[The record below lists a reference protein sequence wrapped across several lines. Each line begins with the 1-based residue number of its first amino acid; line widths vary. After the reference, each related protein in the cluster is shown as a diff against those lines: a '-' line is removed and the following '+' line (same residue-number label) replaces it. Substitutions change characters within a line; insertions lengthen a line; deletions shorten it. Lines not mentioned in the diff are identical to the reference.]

1 MGERLFR
8 VGWSAYDRPM
18 SPAVRTLSRD
28 DARRIAVRAQ
38 LLDADRARIDGS
50 EDLADVV
57 AQLTLLP
64 LNPTDIVC
72 PSAEHIAFTRLPE
85 LAFDDV
91 RRAVEVEQSL
101 FEHLGPHR
109 HPMPAWAIGLRA
121 MRDLPWLLAI
131 GREPTAIGDGSRA
144 WLEANARFRERM
156 LEQLRLDGP
165 LPQSEI
171 DDSVDA
177 PYRSS
182 GWNTGRDVAMLLE
195 LLQVRGEVVVVE
207 RIGQARIW
215 DLAERVLPEVEP
227 AGVDEAWATWRERW
241 LRASGIERATHLGDT
256 GEPVRIEG
264 MRGTWRLDP
273 GATAAGFTGRV
284 ALLSPLD
291 RLIADRRRMVDL
303 WGFEYAL
310 EQYTPAAKRR
320 WGVHALPILD
330 GDRLIGKVDART
342 DRDVGALRVARI
354 HWDVDPDARQHRAV
368 DDELEAMAAWLGV
381 RLAIDEPRSPAR
393 STAAR

>member
-1 MGERLFR
+1 MPD
-8 VGWSAYDRPM
+8 AI
-18 SPAVRTLSRD
+18 RTISRE

-38 LLDADRARIDGS
+38 LLDADRALVDGS
-50 EDLADVV
+50 EHLPDVV

-72 PSAEHIAFTRLPE
+72 PSAEHIAFTRIPDLEPD
-85 LAFDDV
+85 AV
-91 RRAVEVEQSL
+91 RRAVEVDQSL

-109 HPMPAWAIGLRA
+109 HPMPAWAIALRA
-121 MRDLPWLLAI
+121 MRDLPWLRALGRDPAAI
-131 GREPTAIGDGSRA
+131 GEGSRA
-144 WLEANARFRERM
+144 WLDANAGFRARV

-165 LPQSEI
+165 LPQGEI
-171 DDSVDA
+171 DDTADA
-177 PYRSS
+177 PFRSS

-195 LLQVRGEVVVVE
+195 LLQVRGDVVVAE
-207 RIGQARIW
+207 RIGQSRIW

-227 AGVDEAWATWRERW
+227 ATLDDALATWRTRW
-241 LRASGIERATHLGDT
+241 LRACGLERATHLGDV

-264 MRGTWRLDP
+264 MRGSWRLDP
-273 GATAAGFTGRV
+273 GATAADFTGRV

-303 WGFEYAL
+303 WDFAYAL

-342 DRDVGALRVARI
+342 DREVGALRVARI
-354 HWDVDPDARQHRAV
+354 HWDVEPDARQRRAV
-368 DDELEAMAAWLGV
+368 DDELGALAAFLGV
-381 RLAIDEPRSPAR
+381 RLAVDAPRSPAR
-393 STAAR
+393 LPLGR

>member
-1 MGERLFR
+1 MP
-8 VGWSAYDRPM
+8 A
-18 SPAVRTLSRD
+18 AVRTVSRE

-38 LLDADRARIDGS
+38 LLDADRAAVAGS
-50 EDLADVV
+50 DDLADVV
-57 AQLTLLP
+57 AQLTVLP

-72 PSAEHIAFTRLPE
+72 PSAEHVAWTRIPDI
-85 LAFDDV
+85 AFDDV
-91 RRAVEVEQSL
+91 RRAVEVEQTL

-131 GREPTAIGDGSRA
+131 GREPTAIGEGSRA
-144 WLEANARFRERM
+144 WLEANAGFRERV

-165 LPQSEI
+165 LPQADI
-171 DDSVDA
+171 ADTVDA
-177 PYRSS
+177 PFRSS

-195 LLQVRGEVVVVE
+195 LLQVRGEVVVAE
-207 RIGQARIW
+207 RVGQSRIW
-215 DLAERVLPEVEP
+215 DLAERVLPTVDAP
-227 AGVDEAWATWRERW
+227 ALDAAWTTWRERW
-241 LRASGIERATHLGDT
+241 LRASGLERRTHLGEV
-256 GEPVRIEG
+256 GEPVRIDG

-273 GATAAGFTGRV
+273 HASAADFSGRV

-310 EQYTPAAKRR
+310 EQYTPPAKRR

-330 GDRLIGKVDART
+330 GDRLVGKVDART
-342 DRDVGALRVARI
+342 DRDLGALRVARI
-354 HWDVDPDARQHRAV
+354 HWDADPDADAARLRRAV
-368 DDELEAMAAWLGV
+368 DDELESMAAWLGV
-381 RLAIDEPRSPAR
+381 RLVLDERRSPAR
-393 STAAR
+393 

>member
-1 MGERLFR
+1 MPEPIR
-8 VGWSAYDRPM
+8 A
-18 SPAVRTLSRD
+18 LSRE

-38 LLDADRARIDGS
+38 LLDADRALVDGS
-50 EDLADVV
+50 DDIAEVV

-72 PSAEHIAFTRLPE
+72 PSAEHIARTRIPGLEP
-85 LAFDDV
+85 DDV
-91 RRAVEVEQSL
+91 RRAVEVDQSL

-131 GREPTAIGDGSRA
+131 GREPGAIGDGSRA
-144 WLEANARFRERM
+144 WLQANAGFRERV

-165 LPQSEI
+165 LPQSDI
-171 DDSVDA
+171 DDTADA
-177 PYRSS
+177 PFRSS

-195 LLQVRGEVVVVE
+195 LLQVRGEVVVAE
-207 RIGQARIW
+207 RVGQSRIW
-215 DLAERVLPEVEP
+215 DLAERVLPPGEPIDVE
-227 AGVDEAWATWRERW
+227 AAWTTWRERW

-264 MRGTWRLDP
+264 MRGSWRLDP
-273 GATAAGFTGRV
+273 GADAADFSGRV

-291 RLIADRRRMVDL
+291 RLIADRRRMAEL
-303 WGFEYAL
+303 WDFEYAL

-342 DRDVGALRVARI
+342 DRDVGTLRVARI
-354 HWDVDPDARQHRAV
+354 HWDVDADARQRRAV
-368 DDELEAMAAWLGV
+368 DAELESLAAFLGV
-381 RLAIDEPRSPAR
+381 RLAIEEARRPAR
-393 STAAR
+393 PAR